1 MPQPARVP
9 RAPPAT
15 KRMGGGG
22 EGGGEAATVTAD
34 DSEYEHESMEALVLR
49 KMELTARLEA
59 LMRQVDCATST
70 SVRASRVRVGVGGA
84 RPRTAR
90 AAVGRV

>member
-1 MPQPARVP
+1 
-9 RAPPAT
+9 
-15 KRMGGGG
+15 MGGGG

-70 SVRASRVRVGVGGA
+70 SVRASRVGVGGA
-84 RPRTAR
+84 RPRTAS